1 LEPELRPPRIDN
13 PAKRYGVWWH
23 DFAEQ
28 IDWQSETKKW
38 SDTFERNV
46 TTSPDVARSKREWQL
61 LRTHIES
68 ANGLARILRDAH
80 QVRQEMPF
88 FWKMNHKC
96 LEGIIDLAS
105 FNQAANMVFIL
116 DWKTNRIAADK
127 IDFLRELYRPQMAAY
142 WQAVLK
148 LTNARV
154 SAAVYSTATGQLVIY
169 GDDELS
175 EEWRRLSGDF

>member
-1 LEPELRPPRIDN
+1 LRSEPI
-13 PAKRYGVWWH
+13 
-23 DFAEQ
+23 
-28 IDWQSETKKW
+28 TW

-46 TTSPDVARSKREWQL
+46 ARSPDVARAKREWQL

-68 ANGLARILRDAH
+68 ADGLARILRDAH
-80 QVRQEMPF
+80 LVRREMPF

-105 FNQAANMVFIL
+105 FNQKSNTVFIL

-127 IDFLRELYRPQMAAY
+127 IDVLRELYRSQMAAY
-142 WQAVLK
+142 WEAVLE

-154 SAAVYSTATGQLVIY
+154 SAAIYSTATGQLVIY

-175 EEWRRLSGDF
+175 EEWRRLSGNL

>member
-1 LEPELRPPRIDN
+1 MQHAAD
-13 PAKRYGVWWH
+13 AAV
-23 DFAEQ
+23 
-28 IDWQSETKKW
+28 
-38 SDTFERNV
+38 ERNV
-46 TTSPDVARSKREWQL
+46 ATSPNVARSKREWQL

-68 ANGLARILRDAH
+68 GDGLLRILRDAH
-80 QVRQEMPF
+80 LVRQEMPF

-105 FNQAANMVFIL
+105 FNQKSNTVFIL

-127 IDFLRELYRPQMAAY
+127 IDVLRELYRSQMAAY
-142 WQAVLK
+142 WQAVLE

-175 EEWRRLSGDF
+175 EEWRRLSGNL